1 VQIRVANKAEAS
13 LNSFDVGIIS
23 FLNQFAHRSSSLDY
37 FIMLIG
43 SNALTK
49 GCVITSL
56 IWWAWFRPRVN
67 KIRDREYLL
76 CGILACVISVFL
88 ARALADTLPYRERP
102 CLNAALHFQLPYHV
116 DVSSSVIH
124 WSSFPSDHAALF
136 FALATSIFFV
146 SRGAGILALSH
157 AFVVVSLPRVYMGF
171 HYPTDILAGAVIGVG
186 SASLAKISAV
196 RASVTRPAMY
206 WLERFPGAFYAFLFL
221 LTFLITVVFD
231 PLRKVVVIVFRI
243 LDAALHRLH

>member
-1 VQIRVANKAEAS
+1 MQIRVANEAEAS
-13 LNSFDVGIIS
+13 LNSFDANIIF
-23 FLNQFAHRSSSLDY
+23 FLNQFARRSSSLDY
-37 FIMLIG
+37 LIMLIG
-43 SNALTK
+43 SNTLTK

-56 IWWAWFRPRVN
+56 IWWAWFRSGVN

-76 CGILACVISVFL
+76 CGILACVISVFV

-102 CLNAALHFQLPYHV
+102 CLSAALHFQLPYHV
-116 DVSSSVIH
+116 DVSSQVIH

-146 SRGAGILALSH
+146 SRGAGILALCH
-157 AFVVVSLPRVYMGF
+157 ALVVVSLPRVYMGF

-206 WLERFPGAFYAFLFL
+206 WLERFPGAFYAFLFI

-231 PLRKVVVIVFRI
+231 PVRKIFVFAFGI
-243 LDAALHRLH
+243 MESVLHRLH